1 MDVQEV
7 DDRVLPSDKRFRAQ
21 RYDPSIAAS
30 FSQAAMALQ
39 QVVHVKG
46 VCEDAPVKSLRT
58 MCIEA
63 VASKIENVE
72 SLANIPWSIAREI
85 YDTVQ
90 HHTPYTLTLFADS
103 FRDEFAER
111 NSHLVFRNCEIP
123 DSLIGHL
130 NDGWMGA
137 FLRVLDLSGTN
148 FGDHMCLS
156 VSKLEL
162 LQLLDISST
171 LVSNAG
177 IRHLSRR
184 LIHSNRDAETGIPCH
199 GLRCL
204 EYLNLSRCNNIS
216 NNHLEDTIVC
226 FPNLLGLGLSRM
238 AQCSG
243 FVESMISKH
252 GWISLDNNVDLFP
265 GFQDSKFSFDGS
277 NFPNESDIVPPAP
290 EGTSRRISA
299 ERFFGPTRKQISM
312 IKEKRESYFRHI
324 TMKKS
329 RDLSLTACKKANA
342 GCRRVVEKA
351 WALVSDFS
359 LESQSQSPN
368 GAVLS
373 ADNDLRDAVV
383 TEPAVQYNFV
393 TPWFIPRN
401 QEAASENPEAAIMD
415 LIATEIHGRL
425 NIVRTEVRRDFTLRK
440 AVRDVRDGS
449 HIEETSGSV
458 FALSQMKK
466 RCAERMEPAPR
477 LVKRF
482 KANSQRWQVEDILDL
497 GTDNASPAAEG
508 TKPVQ
513 RTGLLKVLS
522 QT

>member
-111 NSHLVFRNCEIP
+111 NSHLVLRNCEIP

-148 FGDHMCLS
+148 FGDHM
-156 VSKLEL
+156 
-162 LQLLDISST
+162 
-171 LVSNAG
+171 
-177 IRHLSRR
+177 
-184 LIHSNRDAETGIPCH
+184 
-199 GLRCL
+199 
-204 EYLNLSRCNNIS
+204 
-216 NNHLEDTIVC
+216 
-226 FPNLLGLGLSRM
+226 
-238 AQCSG
+238 
-243 FVESMISKH
+243 
-252 GWISLDNNVDLFP
+252 
-265 GFQDSKFSFDGS
+265 
-277 NFPNESDIVPPAP
+277 
-290 EGTSRRISA
+290 
-299 ERFFGPTRKQISM
+299 
-312 IKEKRESYFRHI
+312 
-324 TMKKS
+324 
-329 RDLSLTACKKANA
+329 
-342 GCRRVVEKA
+342 RVVEKA

-449 HIEETSGSV
+449 HIAETSGSV